1 MSDLRNQI
9 SFQNDASYL
18 LSLEVQTS
26 IDNVLLRSDVPIDLL
41 DVEKNSAVVSYSQ
54 CDPDVKKTSVFILQ
68 FNFFVYL
75 SKFCFFKTLALFKE
89 HWI

>member
-54 CDPDVKKTSVFILQ
+54 CDPDVKKT
-68 FNFFVYL
+68 
-75 SKFCFFKTLALFKE
+75 
-89 HWI
+89 

>member
-1 MSDLRNQI
+1 MRTRETQKQI
-9 SFQNDASYL
+9 FFQNDASYL

-54 CDPDVKKTSVFILQ
+54 CDPDVRTGLCIVGWVVVLGSGWGSEF
-68 FNFFVYL
+68 
-75 SKFCFFKTLALFKE
+75 
-89 HWI
+89 

>member
-1 MSDLRNQI
+1 MPDFN
-9 SFQNDASYL
+9 FQTDASYL

-54 CDPDVKKTSVFILQ
+54 CDPDVRLVSG
-68 FNFFVYL
+68 
-75 SKFCFFKTLALFKE
+75 
-89 HWI
+89 

>member
-1 MSDLRNQI
+1 
-9 SFQNDASYL
+9 

-54 CDPDVKKTSVFILQ
+54 CDPDVSPD
-68 FNFFVYL
+68 FFQL
-75 SKFCFFKTLALFKE
+75 LRPEARG
-89 HWI
+89 